1 MAKLR
6 KRSMDISYLEL
17 NLLMLP
23 HGTFWRRDME
33 IHSQLQN
40 HIEISSKRG
49 IRWALETV
57 LSSDNLL
64 IFFVVVRLPW
74 FTSRH

>member
-49 IRWALETV
+49 IRSAQRICLF
-57 LSSDNLL
+57 SS
-64 IFFVVVRLPW
+64 
-74 FTSRH
+74 

>member
-49 IRWALETV
+49 IR
-57 LSSDNLL
+57 
-64 IFFVVVRLPW
+64 
-74 FTSRH
+74 